1 VIRVAPRPVAVLDD
15 LDHIVTLLGP
25 EGLQAPIVENEQ
37 LDPAQGTHQARI
49 ASVTAG
55 QCQIGEHAWD
65 ALIEDRA
72 IVAAGLV
79 PECAGKP
86 TFADA
91 GRPFDDQVLRLI
103 DPATAD
109 H

>member
-1 VIRVAPRPVAVLDD
+1 VAER
-15 LDHIVTLLGP
+15 T
-25 EGLQAPIVENEQ
+25 
-37 LDPAQGTHQARI
+37 
-49 ASVTAG
+49 
-55 QCQIGEHAWD
+55 
-65 ALIEDRA
+65 
-72 IVAAGLV
+72 
-79 PECAGKP
+79 GKP

>member
-1 VIRVAPRPVAVLDD
+1 MS
-15 LDHIVTLLGP
+15 
-25 EGLQAPIVENEQ
+25 N
-37 LDPAQGTHQARI
+37 AQGTHQARI
-49 ASVTAG
+49 ATVAAS
-55 QCQIGEHAWD
+55 QCQIGEHARD
-65 ALIEDRA
+65 ALIEHRT
-72 IVAAGLV
+72 IVAARLV
-79 PECAGKP
+79 AERTGKP